1 MHDAWMETGHRTQ
14 VNASSSGTSAPP
26 PLKLSIVI
34 PTRDRRE
41 VLISRTLPAMFSQDI
56 PVDDFEIVVVVDGS
70 TDGTAHAL
78 RELRPPCSLRV
89 IEQSNRGPSAARNA
103 GIQAAR
109 GELLLFVDDDIICGP
124 HLFRWH
130 VEAHSDSGPAVA
142 FGPIS
147 MAPDAPPSVL
157 KYENKVWFEDY
168 YRRIEAQNGL
178 NLPKDD
184 YLISNSSI
192 PRATLVECSGFD
204 ETMTAKEDYELGL
217 RLWKRGLR
225 FKFLPQA
232 AAYEFFQKPIQYV
245 LRTDGKAF
253 GETDVLLARKH
264 PEYRPY
270 STLAPLGKMVWWKR
284 SVRRM
289 LSAVPFSPVGVLSPP
304 LWICDKLCRFSAM
317 RRLSRYLLGVGRGI
331 VVYTAAARKI
341 GSWQALEREFGQR
354 LPVLLYH
361 HVGPEYPGAVRGLTV
376 SPERFERHVSWLA
389 RRGFKGICPI
399 DWLRWRQEGKS
410 LPTKPILFT
419 FDDGYADLAEYAL
432 PVLHRYGFGAAVYI
446 VTRQLGGTNVW
457 DAARGAPL
465 SLITAGQ
472 IRFWASQGIDFGAH
486 SRTHA
491 DLRDL
496 PARELS
502 EEVVGSGKDLEAILG
517 TKVVSFAYPY
527 GFHNRAVDDCVR
539 SAFDLAFIADDENE
553 GLNSLETDPHQLLR
567 TMVQSSDSL
576 LAMKFRSRWGRYPF
590 LNLLSRIR
598 VRIALRTRLRH
609 AMGVAVH
616 GNKR

>member
-1 MHDAWMETGHRTQ
+1 MTAEGSFDLPILMYHHLEPDRTSPSPY
-14 VNASSSGTSAPP
+14 NLTPDLFSAQ
-26 PLKLSIVI
+26 LKILQ
-34 PTRDRRE
+34 RRGFTTFSFQQ
-41 VLISRTLPAMFSQDI
+41 LFAALDGKRTLPARA
-56 PVDDFEIVVVVDGS
+56 VV
-70 TDGTAHAL
+70 L
-78 RELRPPCSLRV
+78 
-89 IEQSNRGPSAARNA
+89 
-103 GIQAAR
+103 
-109 GELLLFVDDDIICGP
+109 
-124 HLFRWH
+124 
-130 VEAHSDSGPAVA
+130 
-142 FGPIS
+142 
-147 MAPDAPPSVL
+147 
-157 KYENKVWFEDY
+157 
-168 YRRIEAQNGL
+168 
-178 NLPKDD
+178 
-184 YLISNSSI
+184 
-192 PRATLVECSGFD
+192 
-204 ETMTAKEDYELGL
+204 
-217 RLWKRGLR
+217 
-225 FKFLPQA
+225 
-232 AAYEFFQKPIQYV
+232 
-245 LRTDGKAF
+245 
-253 GETDVLLARKH
+253 
-264 PEYRPY
+264 
-270 STLAPLGKMVWWKR
+270 
-284 SVRRM
+284 
-289 LSAVPFSPVGVLSPP
+289 
-304 LWICDKLCRFSAM
+304 
-317 RRLSRYLLGVGRGI
+317 
-331 VVYTAAARKI
+331 
-341 GSWQALEREFGQR
+341 
-354 LPVLLYH
+354 
-361 HVGPEYPGAVRGLTV
+361 
-376 SPERFERHVSWLA
+376 
-389 RRGFKGICPI
+389 
-399 DWLRWRQEGKS
+399 
-410 LPTKPILFT
+410 T